1 MYAVPESNAKANL
14 HTLSDAHCTS
24 YTPNPRPLHR
34 QRWGPE
40 AWSQTEHWYRDQF
53 YEQSLALVM
62 EFQAQ
67 WIDASDIRLAAL
79 AALSGSADRDLS
91 LSLGCLGQLR
101 MSYLSTYH

>member
-1 MYAVPESNAKANL
+1 
-14 HTLSDAHCTS
+14 
-24 YTPNPRPLHR
+24 
-34 QRWGPE
+34 
-40 AWSQTEHWYRDQF
+40 
-53 YEQSLALVM
+53 M

-101 MSYLSTYH
+101 MSYRGTYQYGVPS